1 MRYSLFGRSSL
12 FAQQYVL
19 DHGLMMQWGFNKL
32 VGGAVSKREAF
43 SSGLLRTCTEICCCI
58 LIHFEL
64 LHLNHKGKSFV
75 SAGRFDPRC
84 FQALSV
90 YVKRPVP

>member
-32 VGGAVSKREAF
+32 VGGAVSKREALVYCERARKYAAA
-43 SSGLLRTCTEICCCI
+43 SSYI
-58 LIHFEL
+58 LSYYI
-64 LHLNHKGKSFV
+64 
-75 SAGRFDPRC
+75 
-84 FQALSV
+84 
-90 YVKRPVP
+90 